1 MNDLKPIS
9 TVDSG
14 PAVCDEPVSAQTLAL
29 AHVLYPDEPF
39 YELRAIEI
47 ALMEYV
53 GAMLPKM
60 PDRLPS
66 VQRLQAM
73 DATTRS
79 FRLMILIAA
88 LAIQVEMLRTGMH
101 IPADRS
107 RPMKAQLRNARR
119 RLRRACLHA
128 ELSHLWRGGRWRIG
142 GLMQLLDKHQTG
154 THTR

>member
-1 MNDLKPIS
+1 M
-9 TVDSG
+9 
-14 PAVCDEPVSAQTLAL
+14 
-29 AHVLYPDEPF
+29 
-39 YELRAIEI
+39 
-47 ALMEYV
+47 MESV
-53 GAMLPKM
+53 GAILPKM

-88 LAIQVEMLRTGMH
+88 LSIQFEMLRTGMH
-101 IPADRS
+101 VPADRS

-128 ELSHLWRGGRWRIG
+128 ELSHLWRDGRWKIG
-142 GLMQLLDKHQTG
+142 GLMQLLDKHQNG
-154 THTR
+154 TYTR

>member
-1 MNDLKPIS
+1 MRRARGS
-9 TVDSG
+9 A
-14 PAVCDEPVSAQTLAL
+14 PAVCDDAVSAQALAL
-29 AHVLYPDEPF
+29 AHVLHPDDPF
-39 YELRAIEI
+39 QEWRAIEI
-47 ALMEYV
+47 TMMESV
-53 GAMLPKM
+53 GAILPKM

-88 LAIQVEMLRTGMH
+88 LSIQFEMLRTGMH
-101 IPADRS
+101 VPADRS

-128 ELSHLWRGGRWRIG
+128 ELSHLWRDGRWKIG
-142 GLMQLLDKHQTG
+142 GLMQLLDKHQNG
-154 THTR
+154 TYTR

>member
-1 MNDLKPIS
+1 MNDLHRIS
-9 TVDSG
+9 TVGSS
-14 PAVCDEPVSAQTLAL
+14 PALCDELVSAQALAL
-29 AHVLYPDEPF
+29 ARVLYPDEPF
-39 YELRAIEI
+39 HELRAIEI
-47 ALMEYV
+47 TLMEYV
-53 GAMLPKM
+53 GAVLPKM

-66 VQRLQAM
+66 VQHLQAM

-107 RPMKAQLRNARR
+107 RPMKTQLRNARR

-128 ELSHLWRGGRWRIG
+128 ELSHLWRDGRWKIG
-142 GLMQLLDKHQTG
+142 GLMQLLSKDQTG
-154 THTR
+154 TEAS